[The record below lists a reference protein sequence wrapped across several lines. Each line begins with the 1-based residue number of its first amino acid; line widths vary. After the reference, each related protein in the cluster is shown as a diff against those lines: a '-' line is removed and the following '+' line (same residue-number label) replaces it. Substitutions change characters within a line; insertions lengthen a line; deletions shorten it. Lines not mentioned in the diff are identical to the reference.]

1 MGLLSFKFSASP
13 NTNDHE
19 VRPLVDGM
27 DFLQLDDEDLIGLD
41 PPVFF
46 KQDAL
51 LNGGTLFVGRCA
63 CGEIGCDNRAITVEI
78 LNDKV
83 RRHEKN
89 TIVAEFHFPGTSK
102 Q

>member
-1 MGLLSFKFSASP
+1 M
-13 NTNDHE
+13 
-19 VRPLVDGM
+19 VDGM